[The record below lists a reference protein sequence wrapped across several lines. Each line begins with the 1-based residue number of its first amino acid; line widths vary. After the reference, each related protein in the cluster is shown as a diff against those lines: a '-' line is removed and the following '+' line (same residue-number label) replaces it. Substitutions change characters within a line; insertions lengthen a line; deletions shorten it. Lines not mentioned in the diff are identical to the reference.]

1 MQDVANGN
9 DTPCLVSNENT
20 TTVTLTGCSKDEE
33 IIITYGPY
41 SGLATYKVHSGK
53 SVVVKFV
60 CLEIDQEGVIK
71 QINSSYSAQLTVDEQ
86 INVDPLY
93 SLTSLLSSTS
103 TTVGHEIVWTI
114 FFPEHY
120 SLEVTSC
127 TAYPGI
133 DDSSNDSVALIS
145 NGGCSSTMDLI
156 SNFNSYSNG
165 TATARLLAFKFHNS
179 GSVFLKCSLKVCPP
193 GSPPTACTTTCSKE
207 KRSVQ
212 KRASGQPK
220 SIVPATISNV
230 LYVADAHSGGTSGI
244 IEVPTTWIAIF
255 TVMQVL
261 TRNAE

>member
-1 MQDVANGN
+1 MEVGNGVITHPLDKDECADGINQCSSNARCDNTPGSFTCTCDWGFKGDGYSCIPQLEYRCNPDDSINLFNLPDDGYIFAMQNVANGI
-9 DTPCLVSNENT
+9 DTPCMVSNQNA

-86 INVDPLY
+86 INVNPLY

-133 DDSSNDSVALIS
+133 DDSS
-145 NGGCSSTMDLI
+145 
-156 SNFNSYSNG
+156 
-165 TATARLLAFKFHNS
+165 K
-179 GSVFLKCSLKVCPP
+179 
-193 GSPPTACTTTCSKE
+193 
-207 KRSVQ
+207 
-212 KRASGQPK
+212 
-220 SIVPATISNV
+220 
-230 LYVADAHSGGTSGI
+230 
-244 IEVPTTWIAIF
+244 
-255 TVMQVL
+255 
-261 TRNAE
+261 